1 MPPSAA
7 AGKDMAKK
15 AGGRKKKCSF
25 IDDKA
30 EHSGEGTDGGDTDG
44 EGEGPTKSDEE
55 FLKDDSSDAEEEELP
70 KLSRKEK
77 TKLAKGDLD
86 VVSGRA
92 SRSKEGTVPAR
103 RGTVWQDSDES
114 DADSEDEGFV
124 VMDREDEEAARRVQK
139 TVRKG
144 LAESGVV
151 TACTGAP
158 LRVAGPSRPS
168 GLSLEITKAKPFYLK
183 PGGGGLINGAS
194 GKAVAKPAQ
203 KLRPANNSYEDTMKY
218 LMSNP
223 MFSRNTAI
231 PGMPDDQRPS
241 KKLRP
246 EQEQHRPRV
255 RPYDPQRKPAAIFL
269 GPARKPP
276 AEEEKKQEAGMYH
289 NASTGEVYYRHA
301 DGRKSPRPGALG

>member
-1 MPPSAA
+1 
-7 AGKDMAKK
+7 MAKK
-15 AGGRKKKCSF
+15 ASTKRKKCSF

-30 EHSGEGTDGGDTDG
+30 DHSGEGTDGGDTDDD
-44 EGEGPTKSDEE
+44 GEGPSKSDEE
-55 FLKDDSSDAEEEELP
+55 FLKDEASEVEEEELP
-70 KLSRKEK
+70 KLTRKER
-77 TKLAKGDLD
+77 TRLSKGDLD

-92 SRSKEGTVPAR
+92 SRCKEDKSRAR
-103 RGTVWQDSDES
+103 RSTVWKDSDES
-114 DADSEDEGFV
+114 DADSDDDGFV
-124 VMDREDEEAARRVQK
+124 VTDEEDEEAARRVQK
-139 TVRKG
+139 AVRKG

-158 LRVAGPSRPS
+158 LKVTGPSRPS

-183 PGGGGLINGAS
+183 PGGGSLLNGAS

-203 KLRPANNSYEDTMKY
+203 KLRPANNSYEDTMNY
-218 LMSNP
+218 LKKNP

-231 PGMPDDQRPS
+231 PGMPDDQRPY
-241 KKLRP
+241 KKLKP

-255 RPYDPQRKPAAIFL
+255 RPFDPQRKPAAIFL

-276 AEEEKKQEAGMYH
+276 AQEEKKQEAGMYH
-289 NASTGEVYYRHA
+289 NTSTGEVYYRHA